1 MRNIVCPLTEKFK
14 TSLWDLIPDE
24 YCGTPDTF
32 VSYAWTSS
40 LDNIAQACCTNEH
53 VRYVWIDFV
62 CVCQHSDSEKN
73 KQEVAKIGNV
83 VKAVGSTLL
92 CLDKDARAL
101 SRSWVLYEIVHS
113 KRIIVAFFG
122 RSGRSIASRS
132 GVTDLRK
139 IKERADALNYVLR
152 VLKRCL
158 GNGDFEKRTV
168 RCARTEA
175 YFEKDRRMILELVI
189 DRFGSYE
196 KADRYIIKLIFEG
209 LVRYLEERGCDSSEI
224 AQFSTARRSLIGC
237 DS

>member
-196 KADRYIIKLIFEG
+196 KADRYIIKLIFGG